1 MLRGHFKSPRSPGIS
16 RVSSSGACN
25 LAYRAQALSLEKLG
39 VSIFIRG
46 GGGGGAFNARHFFST
61 EMQPQL
67 LAFRQIKMHAIPNYG
82 TNSLAKLPVDV
93 RKGEQTLSLVT
104 GGQPVIDW
112 HSRDISCK
120 GLRMGLLRWCR
131 F

>member
-1 MLRGHFKSPRSPGIS
+1 MGAIGIEPGQFRSVYIYPG
-16 RVSSSGACN
+16 
-25 LAYRAQALSLEKLG
+25 L
-39 VSIFIRG
+39 G
-46 GGGGGAFNARHFFST
+46 GGVVFNARHSFPT
-61 EMQPQL
+61 ETVQPQL
-67 LAFRQIKMHAIPNYG
+67 LAFRQIKMYAVPNYG

-104 GGQPVIDW
+104 GGQPVIEW
-112 HSRDISCK
+112 HSRDVCCK

>member
-1 MLRGHFKSPRSPGIS
+1 
-16 RVSSSGACN
+16 
-25 LAYRAQALSLEKLG
+25 
-39 VSIFIRG
+39 
-46 GGGGGAFNARHFFST
+46 
-61 EMQPQL
+61 
-67 LAFRQIKMHAIPNYG
+67 MHAVPNYG

-112 HSRDISCK
+112 HSRDISYK

>member
-1 MLRGHFKSPRSPGIS
+1 MLRGHLKSPRSPGIS
-16 RVSSSGACN
+16 RVSSSDACN
-25 LAYRAQALSLEKLG
+25 LAYRAQALSPDNLG

-46 GGGGGAFNARHFFST
+46 GGGGAFNSWHFLLT
-61 EMQPQL
+61 EIQPQL
-67 LAFRQIKMHAIPNYG
+67 LAFRQIKMHAVPNYG

-93 RKGEQTLSLVT
+93 RKGAQTLSLVT
-104 GGQPVIDW
+104 GGQPAIDW
-112 HSRDISCK
+112 HSHDISCK

>member
-1 MLRGHFKSPRSPGIS
+1 M
-16 RVSSSGACN
+16 
-25 LAYRAQALSLEKLG
+25 SLEKLG

-46 GGGGGAFNARHFFST
+46 GGGGGHSTLGIFFST

-104 GGQPVIDW
+104 GGQPVID
-112 HSRDISCK
+112 
-120 GLRMGLLRWCR
+120 
-131 F
+131 